1 MKPKVGG
8 GGYGDTKTTGTG
20 TDRRTDTHTHDD
32 DPLGHRARPYLK
44 IQIDLRLRKVLEPE
58 VTP

>member
-1 MKPKVGG
+1 MDGQ
-8 GGYGDTKTTGTG
+8 